1 MVCTRW
7 SFLCLTNYLVSRISS
22 KKFIILVILQSI
34 IHHTHTHTHPHST
47 QTTPSPFPLKPHPN
61 IPPTIPLINRTPHI
75 PRKLLQQPLL
85 NPPKFRTSQLPHQPT
100 HQTLQ
105 PLHRI
110 PHPQKI
116 RPNLRHSLKSK
127 TPQIIPFQQHT
138 TCKNSPRQIRN
149 FHSREIRSLVIEIS
163 AYTKKFGMQS
173 CCCERVGEKIGDC
186 VRGCMG
192 AAVPVGGNSFVAEG
206 C

>member
-7 SFLCLTNYLVSRISS
+7 SFLCSTNYLVSRISS
-22 KKFIILVILQSI
+22 K
-34 IHHTHTHTHPHST
+34 IHHTRYPTIHHPSYTYTSSLHPNHPLSLSPQTPSQHPH
-47 QTTPSPFPLKPHPN
+47 HH
-61 IPPTIPLINRTPHI
+61 PLINRTPHI

-105 PLHRI
+105 PLHRT

-127 TPQIIPFQQHT
+127 TPQIIPLQQILT
-138 TCKNSPRQIRN
+138 SKNSPRQIRN
-149 FHSREIRSLVIEIS
+149 FYSREIRSLVIEIS
-163 AYTKKFGMQS
+163 ADAKEFGMYT
-173 CCCERVGEKIGDC
+173 CCCECVGEKIGDC
-186 VRGCMG
+186 VRGGEG
-192 AAVPVGGNSFVAEG
+192 AAEPVGGNAFVAEG
-206 C
+206 